1 MNIKINTAIRWMVY
15 QDGKPLRGFATKKE
29 AQNFATQ
36 DEKIVKLP
44 QKTIQFEEA
53 PF

>member
-1 MNIKINTAIRWMVY
+1 MNIKLPQNIRWMVY
-15 QDGKPLRGFATKKE
+15 QDGKPLRGFRTKEE
-29 AQNFATQ
+29 AQKFATQ
-36 DEKIVKLP
+36 NEQIVKLP